1 MIITNYMHKEF
12 FIHINIVPA
21 VYLSA
26 IIICIIGNYPWGFLN
41 LLKWVQKMSTLKN
54 KVAVVTGAARG
65 IGASIAKHFA
75 AEGAKVVVNYASS
88 KEAADRVV
96 KEITG
101 NGGTAIAVQADVS
114 KEEDVKRLFEETKK
128 AFGWLDIL
136 VNNAVFQQYLPI
148 EQATTAAFHQH
159 FDVNVLGPVLTIQ
172 AALKLFSDKGGS
184 VINISSGASKM
195 PMAGVS
201 LYSATK
207 AALDAITISLSK
219 ELGARNI
226 RVNSIL
232 PGATETEGASSAGV
246 TTGSE
251 AEKMFVAHTPLG
263 RRGQPEDIAKA
274 AVFLASDD
282 AAWITGENISVSGG
296 MYGF

>member
-1 MIITNYMHKEF
+1 
-12 FIHINIVPA
+12 
-21 VYLSA
+21 
-26 IIICIIGNYPWGFLN
+26 
-41 LLKWVQKMSTLKN
+41 MSKLEN
-54 KVAVVTGAARG
+54 KVAVITGASKG

-75 AEGAKVVVNYASS
+75 AEGAKVVVNYSSS

-101 NGGTAIAVQADVS
+101 NGGIAISVQADVS
-114 KEEDVKRLFEETKK
+114 EEADVIRLFEETKS
-128 AFGWLDIL
+128 AFGKMDIL

-148 EQATTAAFHQH
+148 EQATVEAFHQH
-159 FDVNVLGPVLTIQ
+159 FNVNVLGPVLTIR
-172 AALKLFSDKGGS
+172 ASLKLFSDKGGTI
-184 VINISSGASKM
+184 INISSGASKM

-207 AALDAITISLSK
+207 AALDALTISLSK
-219 ELGARNI
+219 ELGPKNI
-226 RVNSIL
+226 RINSIL
-232 PGATETEGASSAGV
+232 PGATETEGDGSAGV

-251 AEKMFVAHTPLG
+251 AEKMFVANTPLG

-282 AAWITGENISVSGG
+282 AAWITGEAISVSGG